1 MKISTIIVAGMLC
14 LVLGGCSR
22 HDYYTAV
29 DNQGRFLAERRAQ
42 IIAARLEM
50 FNKAME
56 VAGKTDTPLD
66 DLLVYITYDKETA
79 GDGVKNSAVKIDPP
93 AEVPE
98 YIRSVGNFVVPFI
111 PWYYAGK
118 MVSAGYDA
126 MRQALGPRYVT
137 GGGPLNIYD
146 SYNNMALNAGRDG
159 SLTGPSRVL
168 TDSHDMAAD
177 SEPEGGATK

>member
-1 MKISTIIVAGMLC
+1 MLC
-14 LVLGGCSR
+14 LMVGGCSR
-22 HDYYTAV
+22 HDYYTAI
-29 DNQGRFLAERRAQ
+29 DNQGRFLAERQAQ
-42 IIAARLEM
+42 IISARLSM

-66 DLLVYITYDKETA
+66 DLLVYITYDKETLNTA
-79 GDGVKNSAVKIDPP
+79 AQQQPTTITPP
-93 AEVPE
+93 ADAPE

-118 MVSAGYDA
+118 MVSAGYDV
-126 MRQALGPRYVT
+126 MKQALGPRYVT

-146 SYNNMALNAGRDG
+146 SYNSTALNAGRDG

-168 TDSHDMAAD
+168 TDSHDMM
-177 SEPEGGATK
+177 SEPESQSGTAGAPE